1 MFDGSAGNDA
11 SSLNSL
17 GQHIMQSFELS
28 KTATASARDAFV
40 VALTSATDQAI
51 VAIERAGKA
60 TDGVATLAARIVTR
74 TPALKG
80 MDGRFY
86 DAELSGAVRQQVE
99 RLPLASSAHGKYC
112 SAVKA
117 FALAAAHGIKIPTE
131 GKQSEIVTA
140 LNGLL
145 RKAGVIEGNKGQAGA
160 KRQPAMAG
168 TKAKG
173 KAADA
178 KAASAAKEASKG
190 QPVKRV
196 TFDAMREAA
205 FIVALED
212 ENRAMT
218 LAWVAL
224 HKVKALDAFLAPFV
238 KEAMI

>member
-1 MFDGSAGNDA
+1 M
-11 SSLNSL
+11 
-17 GQHIMQSFELS
+17 HSFELNA
-28 KTATASARDAFV
+28 KETATARAAFV
-40 VALTSATDQAI
+40 TALTSATDQAI

-60 TDGVATLAARIVTR
+60 TDGVATLAARIVAR

-86 DAELSGAVRQQVE
+86 DAELSGAVREQVE
-99 RLPLASSAHGKYC
+99 RLPLAASAHGKYC

-178 KAASAAKEASKG
+178 KAASAAKEASKAG
-190 QPVKRV
+190 GVRQV

-205 FIVALED
+205 FVVALGD
-212 ENRAMT
+212 ETRAT
-218 LAWVAL
+218 VLAYVAMQ
-224 HKVKALDAFLAPFV
+224 KVKALDAFLAPFV

>member
-1 MFDGSAGNDA
+1 
-11 SSLNSL
+11 
-17 GQHIMQSFELS
+17 MQSFELN
-28 KTATASARDAFV
+28 KAATTAARDAFV

-60 TDGVATLAARIVTR
+60 TDGVATLAARIVAR

-86 DAELSGAVRQQVE
+86 DAELSGAVREQVE

-131 GKQSEIVTA
+131 GKQSDTVTA
-140 LNGLL
+140 LNALL
-145 RKAGVIEGNKGQAGA
+145 RKAGVIAGDKGKPGQSR
-160 KRQPAMAG
+160 KPAMAG
-168 TKAKG
+168 TKATG

-178 KAASAAKEASKG
+178 KAASAVKEASKG
-190 QPVKRV
+190 NEVRKV

-205 FIVALED
+205 FVVALGD
-212 ENRAMT
+212 ETRAT
-218 LAWVAL
+218 VLAYVAMQ
-224 HKVKALDAFLAPFV
+224 KVKALDAFLAPFV

>member
-1 MFDGSAGNDA
+1 MT
-11 SSLNSL
+11 
-17 GQHIMQSFELS
+17 FELNA
-28 KTATASARDAFV
+28 KETAAARDAFV

-51 VAIERAGKA
+51 VAIERASKA
-60 TDGVATLAARIVTR
+60 TDSVATLAARIVAR
-74 TPALKG
+74 TPSLKG
-80 MDGRFY
+80 MDGKWF
-86 DAELSGAVRQQVE
+86 DVELSGAVREQVE
-99 RLPLASSAHGKYC
+99 RLPLAPSAHGKYC

-145 RKAGVIEGNKGQAGA
+145 RKAGVIAGNKGQAGA

-168 TKAKG
+168 TKATG

-178 KAASAAKEASKG
+178 KAASVAKAASIG
-190 QPVKRV
+190 QPVRQV

-205 FIVALED
+205 FVVALGD
-212 ENRAMT
+212 ETRAT
-218 LAWVAL
+218 VLAYVAMQ
-224 HKVKALDAFLAPFV
+224 KVKALDAFLAPFV